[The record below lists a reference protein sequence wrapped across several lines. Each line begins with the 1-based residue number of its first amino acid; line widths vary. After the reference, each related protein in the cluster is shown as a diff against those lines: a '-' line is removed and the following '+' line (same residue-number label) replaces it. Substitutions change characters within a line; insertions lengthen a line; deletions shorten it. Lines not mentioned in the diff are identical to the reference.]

1 MGKFDDFK
9 DIGVAQSVTKP
20 MVNIAKSNNRTK
32 FSISEG
38 KNTPNKILK
47 IKEAL
52 NLRNRNDVYDI
63 VIEDYA
69 RQRGV
74 DLSVPDAV
82 YIEAPLNGKKIKTS
96 MSIDLLKL
104 DKLKKIKEKMN
115 IRNTSLTVDWL
126 VDSYRNDYG
135 QEE

>member
-135 QEE
+135 QEG